1 MMTRDEL
8 NALSIE
14 NLKTAF
20 AAATGAH
27 PVALNRNQMIKQILA
42 ANAATAPTAPAD
54 EPTPALPAWV
64 PMIEQALADAA
75 AAAGAGNPPPA
86 ADPLSIA
93 GGQPEPHAHVSVN
106 PDGRSSVKLVMPP
119 VGTRLTHQIRG
130 GANLVAE
137 IVDTPAGVRVRVDGV
152 DYKTLSGAAKAKT
165 NQVWNGGIFWGLT
178 PYPKPRPK
186 AATPAAGGQP

>member
-1 MMTRDEL
+1 MMTREEL

-42 ANAATAPTAPAD
+42 APPQPPVGAD

-86 ADPLSIA
+86 ADPLSIEW
-93 GGQPEPHAHVSVN
+93 GQPEPHAHVSVN

-137 IVDTPAGVRVRVDGV
+137 IVDTPDGVRVRVDGV

-186 AATPAAGGQP
+186 PAAPAAGGQP